1 MPKIIPFRAVRPTR
15 DKVSLIA
22 SRSYDT
28 YTKAERKAR
37 LDNNPY
43 SFLHIVNPGYK
54 YHKELS
60 GQERFQLVRNRYLEF
75 KEEGIFIKEEQP
87 VFYVYKIVNRDAESF
102 TGIIGAAS
110 VADYK
115 NNQIK
120 RHENTIKA
128 REEVFKE
135 YLKTTGFNAEAVLL
149 THPDYIPL
157 NAIFEE
163 VMRARAEYEF
173 TTTYRDTH
181 YLWPVTEEHLIEKI
195 KTIYADM
202 PELYIADGHHR
213 SSSSALLADDLNASD
228 LVGDEH
234 NYFMTYIIPESH
246 LRIHAFSRMI
256 TDLCGMDKDMFLIKL
271 DSIFK
276 IENRGDEYIQPSKVH
291 HFSMY
296 LDGDFYTLELRKHY
310 RNFKDALEG
319 LDAQILYDLVLNP
332 ILKIQDPRQD
342 ARLAYG
348 KGKNDM
354 LGAKEKVDRGKYA
367 VAFGLFPATVQQIKD
382 ISDEGLTMPPK
393 STFIQPKL
401 RSGVTIYEFL

>member
-173 TTTYRDTH
+173 TTTFRDTH

-332 ILKIQDPRQD
+332 ILKIQDLRQD